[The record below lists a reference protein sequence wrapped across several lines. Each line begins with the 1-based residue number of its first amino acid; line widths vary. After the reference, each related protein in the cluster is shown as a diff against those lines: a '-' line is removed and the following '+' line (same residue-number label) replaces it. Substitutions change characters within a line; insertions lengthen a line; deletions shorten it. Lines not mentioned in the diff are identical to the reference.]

1 MMGKTSQGTSNRY
14 WIAVALIGLLLIT
27 ACGTPAEP
35 ATEADYAA
43 VYEVVELNAYYLA
56 TENMDGV
63 MWTLHENAPGLD
75 QNRALTQEAFD
86 TFDLSYSIVEWEI
99 EEIDSQT
106 AKIRVVQIT
115 RKLRGEDP
123 FRDNKL
129 EAVHTL
135 KKNSEGAWKLWSSEF
150 ENVEYLN

>member
-1 MMGKTSQGTSNRY
+1 MGKTSQATSRY
-14 WIAVALIGLLLIT
+14 RIAITLIGLLLIT
-27 ACGTPAEP
+27 SCGTPAEP

-43 VYEVVELNAYYLA
+43 VYEIVELNAYYLA
-56 TENMDGV
+56 TENIDGV

-75 QNRALTQEAFD
+75 QNRAITLEAFD
-86 TFDLSYSIVEWEI
+86 MYDLSYSIVDWEI

-115 RKLRGEDP
+115 RKVRGDEP
-123 FRDNKL
+123 FRDNQL

-135 KKNSEGAWKLWSSEF
+135 KKDSEGNWKLYSSEF

>member
-1 MMGKTSQGTSNRY
+1 
-14 WIAVALIGLLLIT
+14 
-27 ACGTPAEP
+27 
-35 ATEADYAA
+35 
-43 VYEVVELNAYYLA
+43 
-56 TENMDGV
+56 

-75 QNRALTQEAFD
+75 QNRELTLDAFEK
-86 TFDLSYSIVEWEI
+86 FDLSYSIVDWEI

-115 RKLRGEDP
+115 RKVSGDEP
-123 FRDNKL
+123 FRDNQL

-135 KKNSEGAWKLWSSEF
+135 KKDSEGNWKLYSSEF